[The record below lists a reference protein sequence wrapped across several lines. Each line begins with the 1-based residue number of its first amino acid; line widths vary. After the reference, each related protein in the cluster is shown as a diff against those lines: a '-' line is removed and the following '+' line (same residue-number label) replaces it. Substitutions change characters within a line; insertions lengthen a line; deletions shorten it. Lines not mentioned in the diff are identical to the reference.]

1 MLLPVIFGGVLG
13 TGWLVL
19 DRTRG
24 QTYRHLRKLDMEGLR
39 LKKLHGP
46 FLFLLDKFEVGRRL
60 PVLMFRMQHAIQKM
74 YGIQHS
80 GEKTMLYCAEMLTY
94 SWLMLLVG
102 CLLSLVGDMGLG
114 GMVGGLALGVALPFA
129 LYKDLN
135 TKVQRR
141 DQDILMELPELL
153 NRIVLLVGA
162 GETVQRAIVHCVA
175 SQGERNHPLYNE
187 LRKMV
192 GDWNNGYSFQQAF
205 EQFSRRCGVQEVTI
219 FTTTVLLNFRR
230 GGGDFV
236 LALRDLSHV
245 LWEKRKAVSRA
256 KGEQAS
262 SKLVFPMV
270 LIFFSIVV
278 MIGAPAF
285 MMMNM

>member
-13 TGWLVL
+13 AGWLVL

-60 PVLMFRMQHAIQKM
+60 PVIMFRMQHAIQKM

-175 SQGERNHPLYNE
+175 SQGERDHPLYNE
-187 LRKMV
+187 LRKTV
-192 GDWNNGYSFQQAF
+192 GDWNNGYSFQQSF

-219 FTTTVLLNFRR
+219 LTTTVLLNFRR

>member
-1 MLLPVIFGGVLG
+1 MLLPVIVGGVLG
-13 TGWLVL
+13 AGWLVL
-19 DRTRG
+19 DQTRG
-24 QTYRHLRKLDMEGLR
+24 RTYRHLRKLDMEGLR

-46 FLFLLDKFEVGRRL
+46 FLFILEKFEIGRRL
-60 PVLMFRMQHAIQKM
+60 PVVMFRMQHAIQKM

-94 SWLMLLVG
+94 TWLMLLVG
-102 CLLSLVGDMGLG
+102 CLLTLVGDMGIG
-114 GMVGGLALGVALPFA
+114 GMVGGLALGIALPFA

-162 GETVQRAIVHCVA
+162 GETVQRAIVHCVT

-187 LRKMV
+187 LRKTV
-192 GDWNNGYSFQQAF
+192 GDWNNGYSFQQSF

-270 LIFFSIVV
+270 LIFFTIVV

>member
-13 TGWLVL
+13 AGWLVL

-60 PVLMFRMQHAIQKM
+60 PVIMFRMQHAIQKM

-175 SQGERNHPLYNE
+175 SQGERDHPLYNE
-187 LRKMV
+187 LRKTV
-192 GDWNNGYSFQQAF
+192 GDWNNGYSFQQSF

>member
-1 MLLPVIFGGVLG
+1 MLLPVIFGGMLG
-13 TGWLVL
+13 AGWLVL

-24 QTYRHLRKLDMEGLR
+24 QAYRHLRKLDMEGLR
-39 LKKLHGP
+39 LNKLHGP

-80 GEKTMLYCAEMLTY
+80 GEKTMLYSAEMLTY
-94 SWLMLLVG
+94 AWLMLLVG

-114 GMVGGLALGVALPFA
+114 GMVGGIALGIALPFA

-175 SQGERNHPLYNE
+175 SQGERDHPLYNE
-187 LRKMV
+187 LRKTV
-192 GDWNNGYSFQQAF
+192 GDWNNGYSFQQSF

-270 LIFFSIVV
+270 LIFFTIVV

>member
-13 TGWLVL
+13 AGWLVL

-24 QTYRHLRKLDMEGLR
+24 RTYRHLRQLHMEGLR
-39 LKKLHGP
+39 LQKLHGP
-46 FLFLLDKFEVGRRL
+46 FLFLLDRYEVGRRL
-60 PVLMFRMQHAIQKM
+60 PVLMYRMQHAIQKM
-74 YGIQHS
+74 HGIQHS
-80 GEKTMLYCAEMLTY
+80 GEKTMLYSAEMLTY
-94 SWLMLLVG
+94 AWLMLLVG
-102 CLLSLVGDMGLG
+102 CLLSLVGDMGNGGLLG
-114 GMVGGLALGVALPFA
+114 GLVLAVALPFA
-129 LYKDLN
+129 LYKDLH

-162 GETVQRAIVHCVA
+162 GETVQRAIVHCIA
-175 SQGERNHPLYNE
+175 SQGERDHPLYNE
-187 LRKMV
+187 LRKTV
-192 GDWNNGYSFQQAF
+192 GDWNNGYSFQQSF

-270 LIFFSIVV
+270 LIFFTIVV

>member
-13 TGWLVL
+13 AGWLVL

-46 FLFLLDKFEVGRRL
+46 FLYLLDKFEVGRRL

-175 SQGERNHPLYNE
+175 SQGERDHPLYNE

-192 GDWNNGYSFQQAF
+192 GDWNNGYSFQQSF

>member
-60 PVLMFRMQHAIQKM
+60 PVIMFRMQHAIQKM

-94 SWLMLLVG
+94 SWLMLLVS

-175 SQGERNHPLYNE
+175 SQGERDHPLYNE
-187 LRKMV
+187 LRKTV
-192 GDWNNGYSFQQAF
+192 GDWNNGYSFQQSF

>member
-1 MLLPVIFGGVLG
+1 MLLPLIIGGTLG
-13 TGWLVL
+13 AGWIVL

-24 QTYRHLRKLDMEGLR
+24 QTYIHLRKLTMEGVR
-39 LKKLHGP
+39 LKKMHGP
-46 FLFLLDKFEVGRRL
+46 FLFMLDKFEIGRRL
-60 PVLMFRMQHAIQKM
+60 PVLMFRMQHTIQKM

-80 GEKTMLYCAEMLTY
+80 GEKTLLYCAEMLTY
-94 SWLMLLVG
+94 SWLMLMAG
-102 CLLSLVGDMGLG
+102 CLLSIIG
-114 GMVGGLALGVALPFA
+114 GAGMGGLAGGFVLGIALPLA
-129 LYKDLN
+129 MYKDLY
-135 TKVQRR
+135 TKVKRR
-141 DQDILMELPELL
+141 DQEILIELPEFL

-162 GETVQRAIVHCVA
+162 GETVQRAIIHCVN
-175 SQGERNHPLYNE
+175 SQKERDHPLYNE
-187 LRKMV
+187 LRKAV
-192 GDWNNGYSFQQAF
+192 GDWNNGYSFQQSL
-205 EQFSRRCGVQEVTI
+205 EQFSRRSGVQEVTI

-270 LIFFSIVV
+270 LIFFTIVV

-285 MMMNM
+285 MMMSM

>member
-1 MLLPVIFGGVLG
+1 MLLPVIVTGMLG
-13 TGWLVL
+13 AGWLVL

-24 QTYRHLRKLDMEGLR
+24 QTYKHLRKLDMEGLR

-46 FLFLLDKFEVGRRL
+46 FLFILDKFEIGRRL
-60 PVLMFRMQHAIQKM
+60 PVLMFRMQHTIQKM

-94 SWLMLLVG
+94 TWLMLLVG
-102 CLLSLVGDMGLG
+102 CLLSLVGDMGIG
-114 GMVGGLALGVALPFA
+114 GMVGGLALGAALPFA
-129 LYKDLN
+129 LYKDIN

-162 GETVQRAIVHCVA
+162 GETVQRAIVHCVT

-187 LRKMV
+187 LRKTV
-192 GDWNNGYSFQQAF
+192 GDWNNGYSFQQSF

-270 LIFFSIVV
+270 LIFFTIVV

>member
-13 TGWLVL
+13 AGWLVL

-46 FLFLLDKFEVGRRL
+46 FLYLLDKFEVGRRL

-102 CLLSLVGDMGLG
+102 CLLSLVGDMGFG

-129 LYKDLN
+129 LYQDLN

-175 SQGERNHPLYNE
+175 SQGERKHPLYNE

-192 GDWNNGYSFQQAF
+192 GDWNNGYSFQQSF

-236 LALRDLSHV
+236 LALRDLSQV

>member
-1 MLLPVIFGGVLG
+1 MLLPIVFGGVLG
-13 TGWLVL
+13 AGWLVL

-24 QTYRHLRKLDMEGLR
+24 QTYRHLRKLHMEGLR

-46 FLFLLDKFEVGRRL
+46 FLFLLDRYEVGRRL
-60 PVLMFRMQHAIQKM
+60 PVLMYRMQHAIQKM
-74 YGIQHS
+74 HGIQHS
-80 GEKTMLYCAEMLTY
+80 GEKTMLYSAEMLTY
-94 SWLMLLVG
+94 AWLMLLVG
-102 CLLSLVGDMGLG
+102 CLLSLVDDIGNGGLL
-114 GMVGGLALGVALPFA
+114 GGLALAVALPFA
-129 LYKDLN
+129 LYKDLH

-175 SQGERNHPLYNE
+175 SQGERDHPLYNE
-187 LRKMV
+187 LRKTV
-192 GDWNNGYSFQQAF
+192 GDWNNGYSFQQSF

-270 LIFFSIVV
+270 LIFFTIVV

>member
-1 MLLPVIFGGVLG
+1 MLLSLIIGGVLG
-13 TGWLVL
+13 TGWIML

-24 QTYRHLRKLDMEGLR
+24 QTYRHLRKLHMEGIR
-39 LKKLHGP
+39 LKKMHGP
-46 FLFLLDKFEVGRRL
+46 FLFIMDKLEMGRRL

-74 YGIQHS
+74 HGVQHS
-80 GEKTMLYCAEMLTY
+80 GEKTLLYCAEMLTY
-94 SWLMLLVG
+94 SWLLVLAG
-102 CLLSLVGDMGLG
+102 CLLALVGEVGTGGL
-114 GMVGGLALGVALPFA
+114 VGGFVLGMAVPFA
-129 LYKDLN
+129 MYKDLD
-135 TKVQRR
+135 TKVKRR
-141 DQDILMELPELL
+141 DQDILLELPELL

-162 GETVQRAIVHCVA
+162 GETVQRAIVHCVNN
-175 SQGERNHPLYNE
+175 QGEREHPLYNE
-187 LRKMV
+187 LRRAAE
-192 GDWNNGYSFQQAF
+192 DWNNGYSFQQSF

-219 FTTTVLLNFRR
+219 FTTTVLLNLRR

-270 LIFFSIVV
+270 LIFFTIVV

>member
-13 TGWLVL
+13 AGWLVL

-129 LYKDLN
+129 LYQDLN

-192 GDWNNGYSFQQAF
+192 GDWNNGYSFQQSF

-236 LALRDLSHV
+236 LALRDLSQV

>member
-13 TGWLVL
+13 AGWLVL

-24 QTYRHLRKLDMEGLR
+24 QTYRHLRKLPMEGLR
-39 LKKLHGP
+39 LQKLHGP
-46 FLFLLDKFEVGRRL
+46 FLFLLDRYEVGRRL
-60 PVLMFRMQHAIQKM
+60 PVLMYRMQHAIQKM
-74 YGIQHS
+74 HGIQHS
-80 GEKTMLYCAEMLTY
+80 GEKTMLYSAEMLTY
-94 SWLMLLVG
+94 AWLMLFVG
-102 CLLSLVGDMGLG
+102 CLLSLVGDIGNGGLL
-114 GMVGGLALGVALPFA
+114 GGLALAVALPFA
-129 LYKDLN
+129 LYKDLH

-175 SQGERNHPLYNE
+175 SQGERDHPLYNE
-187 LRKMV
+187 LRKTV
-192 GDWNNGYSFQQAF
+192 GDWNNGYSFQQSF

-270 LIFFSIVV
+270 LIFFTIVV

>member
-1 MLLPVIFGGVLG
+1 MLLPLMIGGVLSA
-13 TGWLVL
+13 GWIWL

-24 QTYRHLRKLDMEGLR
+24 KTYKHLRRLNMEGLR
-39 LKKLHGP
+39 LKKMHAP
-46 FLFLLDKFEVGRRL
+46 FLFMLEKFELGRRL

-80 GEKTMLYCAEMLTY
+80 GEKTLLYCAEMLTY
-94 SWLMLLVG
+94 SWLVLLAG
-102 CLLSLVGDMGLG
+102 CLSSLVEEI
-114 GMVGGLALGVALPFA
+114 GMEGLAGGFILAIALPFA
-129 LYKDLN
+129 LYKDLY
-135 TKVQRR
+135 TKVKRR
-141 DQDILMELPELL
+141 DQDILIELPELL

-162 GETVQRAIVHCVA
+162 GETVQRAVIHCVN
-175 SQGERNHPLYNE
+175 SQSERNHPLYNE
-187 LRKMV
+187 LRRAA
-192 GDWNNGYSFQQAF
+192 GDWNNGYSFQQSL

-270 LIFFSIVV
+270 LIFFTIVV

-285 MMMNM
+285 MMMNI

>member
-13 TGWLVL
+13 AGWLVL

-74 YGIQHS
+74 HGIQHS

-102 CLLSLVGDMGLG
+102 CLLSLVGDIGLG

-162 GETVQRAIVHCVA
+162 GETVQRAIIHSVA
-175 SQGERNHPLYNE
+175 SQGERDHPLYNE
-187 LRKMV
+187 LRKTV
-192 GDWNNGYSFQQAF
+192 GDWNNGYSFQQSF
-205 EQFSRRCGVQEVTI
+205 EQFSRRSGVQEVTI

>member
-1 MLLPVIFGGVLG
+1 MLLPVIFVGMLG
-13 TGWLVL
+13 IGWLIL
-19 DRTRG
+19 DRTKG

-39 LKKLHGP
+39 FKQLHAP

-60 PVLMFRMQHAIQKM
+60 PVVMFRMQHAIQKM

-80 GEKTMLYCAEMLTY
+80 GEKTLLYSAEMLTY
-94 SWLMLLVG
+94 TWLMLLVG
-102 CLLSLVGDMGLG
+102 CLLSLVGDIGLG
-114 GMVGGLALGVALPFA
+114 GLAGGIVLGALLPFA
-129 LYKDLN
+129 LYKDLSS
-135 TKVQRR
+135 KVQRR
-141 DQDILMELPELL
+141 DQDILVELPELL

-162 GETVQRAIVHCVA
+162 GETVQRAIMHCVA
-175 SQGERNHPLYNE
+175 SQGERDHPLYNE
-187 LRKMV
+187 LRKTAH
-192 GDWNNGYSFQQAF
+192 DLNNGYSFQQSF

-270 LIFFSIVV
+270 LIFFTIVV

>member
-13 TGWLVL
+13 AGWLVL

-60 PVLMFRMQHAIQKM
+60 PVMMFRMQHAIQKM

-102 CLLSLVGDMGLG
+102 CLLSLVGDMGFG
-114 GMVGGLALGVALPFA
+114 GMMGGLALGVALPFA

-135 TKVQRR
+135 AKVQRR

-175 SQGERNHPLYNE
+175 SQGERDHPLYSE
-187 LRKMV
+187 LRKTV
-192 GDWNNGYSFQQAF
+192 GDWNNGYSFQQSF

>member
-1 MLLPVIFGGVLG
+1 MLLPMIVGGMLG
-13 TGWLVL
+13 AGWLVL

-46 FLFLLDKFEVGRRL
+46 FLFILEKFEIGRRL

-94 SWLMLLVG
+94 TWLMLLVG
-102 CLLSLVGDMGLG
+102 CLLTLVGDMGIG
-114 GMVGGLALGVALPFA
+114 GMVGGLALGIALPFA

-162 GETVQRAIVHCVA
+162 GETVQRAIVHCVT

-187 LRKMV
+187 LRKTV
-192 GDWNNGYSFQQAF
+192 GDWNNGYSFQQSF

-270 LIFFSIVV
+270 LIFFTIVV

>member
-13 TGWLVL
+13 AGWLVL

-24 QTYRHLRKLDMEGLR
+24 QTYRHLRKLHMEGLR
-39 LKKLHGP
+39 LQKLHGP
-46 FLFLLDKFEVGRRL
+46 FLFLLDRYEVGRRL
-60 PVLMFRMQHAIQKM
+60 PVLMYRMQHAIQKM
-74 YGIQHS
+74 HGIQHS
-80 GEKTMLYCAEMLTY
+80 GEKTMLYSAEMLTY
-94 SWLMLLVG
+94 AWLMLLVG
-102 CLLSLVGDMGLG
+102 CLLSLVDDIGNGGLL
-114 GMVGGLALGVALPFA
+114 GGLALAVALPFA
-129 LYKDLN
+129 LYKDLH

-175 SQGERNHPLYNE
+175 SQGEREHPLYNE
-187 LRKMV
+187 LRKTV
-192 GDWNNGYSFQQAF
+192 GDWNNGYSFQQSF

-270 LIFFSIVV
+270 LIFFTIVV

>member
-13 TGWLVL
+13 AGWLVL

-24 QTYRHLRKLDMEGLR
+24 QTYRHLRKLDMEGIR

-102 CLLSLVGDMGLG
+102 CLLALVGDMGLG
-114 GMVGGLALGVALPFA
+114 GMVGGLALGAALPFA

-135 TKVQRR
+135 IKVQRR

-187 LRKMV
+187 LRKTV
-192 GDWNNGYSFQQAF
+192 GDWNNGYSFQQSF

>member
-1 MLLPVIFGGVLG
+1 MLLPIVFGGVLG
-13 TGWLVL
+13 AGWLVL

-24 QTYRHLRKLDMEGLR
+24 QTYRHLRKLHMEGLR

-46 FLFLLDKFEVGRRL
+46 FLFLLDRYEVGRRL
-60 PVLMFRMQHAIQKM
+60 PVLMYRMQHAIQKM
-74 YGIQHS
+74 HGIQHS
-80 GEKTMLYCAEMLTY
+80 GEKTMLYSAEMLTY
-94 SWLMLLVG
+94 AWLTLLVG
-102 CLLSLVGDMGLG
+102 CLLSLVDDIGNGGLL
-114 GMVGGLALGVALPFA
+114 GGLALAVALPFA
-129 LYKDLN
+129 LYKDLH

-175 SQGERNHPLYNE
+175 SQGERDHPLYNE
-187 LRKMV
+187 LRKTV
-192 GDWNNGYSFQQAF
+192 GDWNNGYSFQQSF

-270 LIFFSIVV
+270 LIFFTIVV

>member
-13 TGWLVL
+13 AGWLVL

-24 QTYRHLRKLDMEGLR
+24 QTYRHLRKLDMEGIR

-46 FLFLLDKFEVGRRL
+46 FLFLLDRFEVGRRL

-102 CLLSLVGDMGLG
+102 CLLALVGDMGLG
-114 GMVGGLALGVALPFA
+114 GMVGGLALGAALPFA

-187 LRKMV
+187 LRKTV
-192 GDWNNGYSFQQAF
+192 GDWNNGYSFQQSF

>member
-1 MLLPVIFGGVLG
+1 MLLPVIFGGMLG
-13 TGWLVL
+13 IGWLIL
-19 DRTRG
+19 DRTQG
-24 QTYRHLRKLDMEGLR
+24 QTYRHLRKLEMEGLR
-39 LKKLHGP
+39 FKKLHAP

-60 PVLMFRMQHAIQKM
+60 PVVMFRMQHAIQKM

-80 GEKTMLYCAEMLTY
+80 GEKTLLYSAEMLTY
-94 SWLMLLVG
+94 TWLMLLVG
-102 CLLSLVGDMGLG
+102 CLLSLVGDIGI
-114 GMVGGLALGVALPFA
+114 GGLAGGIVLGALLPFA
-129 LYKDLN
+129 LYKDLSS
-135 TKVQRR
+135 KVQRR
-141 DQDILMELPELL
+141 DQDILVELPELL

-162 GETVQRAIVHCVA
+162 GETVQRAIMHCVA
-175 SQGERNHPLYNE
+175 SQGERDHPLYNE
-187 LRKMV
+187 LRKTAH
-192 GDWNNGYSFQQAF
+192 DLHNGYSFQQSF

-270 LIFFSIVV
+270 LIFFTIVV

>member
-13 TGWLVL
+13 AGWLVL

-60 PVLMFRMQHAIQKM
+60 PVIMFRMQHAIQKM

-153 NRIVLLVGA
+153 NRMVLLVGA
-162 GETVQRAIVHCVA
+162 GETVQRSIVHCVA
-175 SQGERNHPLYNE
+175 SQGERAHPLYNE

-192 GDWNNGYSFQQAF
+192 GDWNNGYSFQQSF

>member
-1 MLLPVIFGGVLG
+1 MLLPLIIGGVLG
-13 TGWLVL
+13 VGWLML

-24 QTYRHLRKLDMEGLR
+24 QTYKHLRNLDMKGIR
-39 LKKLHGP
+39 FKKLHAP
-46 FLFLLDKFEVGRRL
+46 FLFLLDRFEIGRRL

-74 YGIQHS
+74 YGVQHS
-80 GEKTMLYCAEMLTY
+80 GEKTLLYCAEMLTY
-94 SWLMLLVG
+94 SWLLLLAG
-102 CLLSLVGDMGLG
+102 CVLSLVGDTGLG
-114 GMVGGLALGVALPFA
+114 GVAGGFVLGIVVPFA
-129 LYKDLN
+129 MYKDLY
-135 TKVQRR
+135 TKVKQRE
-141 DQDILMELPELL
+141 QDILIELPELL

-162 GETVQRAIVHCVA
+162 GETVQRAIIHCVD
-175 SQGERNHPLYNE
+175 SQGDRDHPLYNE
-187 LRKMV
+187 LRKTA
-192 GDWNNGYSFQQAF
+192 GDWNNGYSFQQSF

-236 LALRDLSHV
+236 LALRDLSHA

-270 LIFFSIVV
+270 LIFFTIVV

>member
-1 MLLPVIFGGVLG
+1 MLLPVIFGGMLG
-13 TGWLVL
+13 IGWLIL
-19 DRTRG
+19 DRTKG

-39 LKKLHGP
+39 FKKLHAP

-60 PVLMFRMQHAIQKM
+60 PVVMFRMQHAIQKM

-80 GEKTMLYCAEMLTY
+80 GEKTLLYSAEMLTY
-94 SWLMLLVG
+94 TWFMLLVG
-102 CLLSLVGDMGLG
+102 CLLSLVGDIGLG
-114 GMVGGLALGVALPFA
+114 GLAGGIVLGALLPFA
-129 LYKDLN
+129 LYKDLSS
-135 TKVQRR
+135 KVQRR
-141 DQDILMELPELL
+141 DQDILVEVRELL

-162 GETVQRAIVHCVA
+162 GETVQRAIMHCVA
-175 SQGERNHPLYNE
+175 SQGERDHPLYNE
-187 LRKMV
+187 LRKTAH
-192 GDWNNGYSFQQAF
+192 DLNNGYSFQQSF

-270 LIFFSIVV
+270 LIFFTIVV

>member
-1 MLLPVIFGGVLG
+1 MLFPLLIGGVLSA
-13 TGWLVL
+13 GWIWL
-19 DRTRG
+19 DRTLG
-24 QTYRHLRKLDMEGLR
+24 KTYKHLRKLHMEGLR
-39 LKKLHGP
+39 LKKMHAP
-46 FLFLLDKFEVGRRL
+46 FLFMLDKFEIGRRL

-94 SWLMLLVG
+94 SWLVMLAG
-102 CLLSLVGDMGLG
+102 CLLSLVKEVGT
-114 GMVGGLALGVALPFA
+114 GGLAGGVILAIALPFA
-129 LYKDLN
+129 MYKDLY
-135 TKVQRR
+135 TKVKRR
-141 DQDILMELPELL
+141 DQDILIELPELL

-162 GETVQRAIVHCVA
+162 GETVQRAIVHCVN
-175 SQGERNHPLYNE
+175 SQSERDHPLYNE
-187 LRKMV
+187 LRRAA
-192 GDWNNGYSFQQAF
+192 GDWNNGYSFQQSL

-245 LWEKRKAVSRA
+245 LWEKRKTVSRA

-270 LIFFSIVV
+270 LIFFTIVV

>member
-1 MLLPVIFGGVLG
+1 MLLPVIVAGMLG

-39 LKKLHGP
+39 MKKLHGP
-46 FLFLLDKFEVGRRL
+46 FLFILDKFEIGRRL

-94 SWLMLLVG
+94 TWLMLLMG
-102 CLLSLVGDMGLG
+102 CLLTLVGDMGIG
-114 GMVGGLALGVALPFA
+114 GMAGGLALGIALPFA

-162 GETVQRAIVHCVA
+162 GETVQRAIVHCVT
-175 SQGERNHPLYNE
+175 SQGERDHPLYNE
-187 LRKMV
+187 LRKTV
-192 GDWNNGYSFQQAF
+192 GDWNNGYSFQQSF

-270 LIFFSIVV
+270 LIFFTIVV
-278 MIGAPAF
+278 MIGTPAF

>member
-13 TGWLVL
+13 AGWLVL

-192 GDWNNGYSFQQAF
+192 GDWNNGYSFQQSF